1 METVWGSVQLMLIVY
16 ALAAVISLATA
27 GIIKLIFLVIQKQK
41 KVAAVPHAKTR
52 PAAAPA
58 DAPVNRTT

>member
-52 PAAAPA
+52 PVAAPA
-58 DAPVNRTT
+58 DAPAKGTT